1 MEGFANLTFAGG
13 RDTVINTIT
22 AIVAYFSSHIQK
34 LDSIRKEPK
43 LIPTAAEEF
52 ARLITPLT
60 HIGRKCPVDTEVE
73 SYNVAANERISLCW
87 ASANFDETVFD
98 SPEEVR
104 LDRRPNPH
112 IAYGAGT
119 HMCLGAPHARLI
131 IRSLLKKLSEHI
143 GSIELIDFDE
153 NVEREAQYQRKVGYQ
168 SLVVRLTSRATS
180 H

>member
-1 MEGFANLTFAGG
+1 M
-13 RDTVINTIT
+13 
-22 AIVAYFSSHIQK
+22 
-34 LDSIRKEPK
+34 
-43 LIPTAAEEF
+43 
-52 ARLITPLT
+52 
-60 HIGRKCPVDTEVE
+60 DTEVE
-73 SYNVAANERISLCW
+73 GVKVAANERISLCW
-87 ASANFDETVFD
+87 ASANFDETVFE

-143 GSIELIDFDE
+143 GGMELIDFDK
-153 NVEREAQYQRKVGYQ
+153 NVEREVQYQRELSYQ
-168 SLVVRLTSRATS
+168 SLVVRLNSRMTS